1 MSKPLEQEYEYFKE
15 IRDSLAQEHDGKLV
29 AIKGRK
35 VLGIYD
41 DYRQA
46 ANALYADH
54 EYGTVL
60 MQPLSKDP
68 DTLAVVISTPDI
80 VPVTYT

>member
-1 MSKPLEQEYEYFKE
+1 MSKPPMQEYKYFLSIE
-15 IRDSLAQEHDGKLV
+15 RELAQEHDGKLV
-29 AIKGRK
+29 AIKGK
-35 VLGIYD
+35 EVLGIFD

-60 MQPLSKDP
+60 IQTINSDP
-68 DTLAVVISTPDI
+68 DANIIYMPAYVVVDTE
-80 VPVTYT
+80 

>member
-1 MSKPLEQEYEYFKE
+1 MKKPLMKEYRYFLSIQWE
-15 IRDSLAQEHDGKLV
+15 LAQEHDGKLV
-29 AIKGRK
+29 AIKGND
-35 VLGIYD
+35 VLGIFD

-60 MQPLSKDP
+60 MQSLSKDP
-68 DTLAVVISTPDI
+68 EALAAIISTPGI
-80 VPVTYT
+80 VPVSCK